1 MSGQRLQFS
10 GSYSQPLTRSIS
22 ASSWHLAWTSPWGL
36 GNASVQRHWVP
47 DHLHLGKFFSVS
59 TGTLRFVFSTD
70 QREIMKKRSIRLK
83 WNSKSVID
91 TTGKKG
97 AFLFITLYSIQ
108 NFRFYI
114 KNRFKKQCFLLLSRY
129 LYPLLNG
136 SSYLFTF
143 SRIFGWNKSLEIT
156 IKWFVK
162 IIFQPKTR
170 LKSFKNH

>member
-59 TGTLRFVFSTD
+59 TGTPRFVFSTD
-70 QREIMKKRSIRLK
+70 QRKMMKKRSIRPQVKQQISDWHDRTL
-83 WNSKSVID
+83 
-91 TTGKKG
+91 KKG

-136 SSYLFTF
+136 SSYLFNF
-143 SRIFGWNKSLEIT
+143 
-156 IKWFVK
+156 
-162 IIFQPKTR
+162 FQDFW
-170 LKSFKNH
+170 LKQIVGNNNQVVCKDNFPTKNPLKKL